1 MYNTDESFFTLPYK
15 LCSPYLTAI
24 GGYVTGYAST
34 EYISEET
41 PMAAYANVHLALEAM
56 RVKTLLHAQIRASP
70 ETATPEDL
78 KEDAENG
85 PSDAPRVLILGPENS
100 GKTTVAKILVNYATR
115 SSQDWCPILVNVDPS
130 EVRACFHVSSDLPLG
145 VVK

>member
-41 PMAAYANVHLALEAM
+41 PMAAYANIHLALEAM

-78 KEDAENG
+78 KEEAENG
-85 PSDAPRVLILGPENS
+85 PSDAPRVLILGARSRRPLPHHLLTFLSSLRPGNAQYQRS
-100 GKTTVAKILVNYATR
+100 GIRMHGLR
-115 SSQDWCPILVNVDPS
+115 
-130 EVRACFHVSSDLPLG
+130 R
-145 VVK
+145 